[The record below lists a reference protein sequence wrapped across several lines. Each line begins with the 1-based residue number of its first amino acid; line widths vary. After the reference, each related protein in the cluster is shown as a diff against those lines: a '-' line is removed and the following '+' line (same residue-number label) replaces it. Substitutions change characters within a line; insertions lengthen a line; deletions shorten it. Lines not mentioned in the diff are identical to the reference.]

1 MREAEG
7 SPLLCTATKTD
18 MNIEGKNPVKE
29 ALDSD
34 KKISKLYVSKTAHD
48 LQPIVN
54 AARSAHIRV
63 DFVDKSVL
71 DKMSESKRHQGV
83 IAIAE
88 DYAYC
93 SVEDILALAKSKN
106 EKLFMLILDG
116 IEDPHNLGSIL
127 RVAECMGAHG
137 VVIPSRRSASVNA
150 TVLRTSAGAANHIKV
165 AMAGNINDTIRL
177 LTDSFINVYAADMNG
192 KEITSCRLDED
203 IAIVIGNEGSG
214 VKPLT
219 QKLCSGT
226 LSIPQYGKVNSLNAS
241 VACGIICY
249 ETVRQRN

>member
-1 MREAEG
+1 
-7 SPLLCTATKTD
+7 

-34 KKISKLYVSKTAHD
+34 KKISKLCVSKTARD
-48 LQPIVN
+48 LQSVID
-54 AARSAHIRV
+54 AAKRKNIRI
-63 DFVDKSVL
+63 DFVDKNYL
-71 DKMSESKRHQGV
+71 DRISESKRHQGV
-83 IAIAE
+83 IAVAE
-88 DYAYC
+88 DFKYS
-93 SVEDILALAKSKN
+93 SVEDILSYAKSKG

-165 AMAGNINDTIRL
+165 ATVGNINDTVRAL
-177 LTDSFINVYAADMNG
+177 KDEFVNVYAADMQGSPIDKCNF
-192 KEITSCRLDED
+192 DED
-203 IAIVIGNEGSG
+203 LAIVIGNEGSG

-219 QKLCSGT
+219 AKLCSDVI
-226 LSIPQYGKVNSLNAS
+226 SIPQYGKVNSLNAS

-249 ETVRQRN
+249 AVRQGR